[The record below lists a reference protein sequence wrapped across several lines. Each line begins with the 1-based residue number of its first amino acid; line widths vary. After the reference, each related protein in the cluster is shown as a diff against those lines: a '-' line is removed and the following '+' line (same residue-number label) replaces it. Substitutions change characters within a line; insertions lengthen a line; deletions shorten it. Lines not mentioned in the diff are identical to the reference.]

1 MINFIKS
8 IGTWLLGRADKLEA
22 LDQEVRSQ
30 INAQTRRA
38 FIYGAACGVLAMIA
52 LFKML

>member
-38 FIYGAACGVLAMIA
+38 FVYGCCVGILFATVL
-52 LFKML
+52 LKMV